1 MTTLVERYGPFV
13 AALFATLLIYYFKTD
28 LVSAAAEKKVDFANL
43 YSSVFNWSS
52 IQTGFVFG
60 IFGYVAG
67 KSGGFIEAIKNTPEM
82 SLFLTYT
89 KRAIYLGFA
98 LTFFCIFLTVMS
110 FNIGVGAPWKFHI
123 FAAFSFLSLWGFLA
137 FLRVAYIFGDIL
149 RVKDKTRV
157 PG

>member
-1 MTTLVERYGPFV
+1 MAFLERYGPFV
-13 AALFATLLIYYFKTD
+13 AAALTAVAIYYFRDD
-28 LVSAAAEKKVDFANL
+28 LVDAAAHKRIDFSSL
-43 YSSVFNWSS
+43 YSAVFNWSS

-67 KSGGFIEAIKNTPEM
+67 KSGGFIEAIRNTAEM
-82 SLFLTYT
+82 SAFLVYT

-110 FNIGVGAPWKFHI
+110 FNIGDGAAWKFYV
-123 FAAFSFLSLWGFLA
+123 FLLFSFVSVWGFLA

-149 RVKDKTRV
+149 RVKDRTRI